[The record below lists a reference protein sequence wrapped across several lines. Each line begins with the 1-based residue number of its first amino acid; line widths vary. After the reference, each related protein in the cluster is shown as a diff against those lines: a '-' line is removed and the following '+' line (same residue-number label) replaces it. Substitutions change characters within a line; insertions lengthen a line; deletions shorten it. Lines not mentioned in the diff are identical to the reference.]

1 MFKKKSK
8 SESTAFLAKLDA
20 IAGKKNNFEADPNE
34 WTVTKDPAGNG
45 SAMFRFL
52 PAKDEGN
59 EDVPFVKIYNH
70 GYKHNGQ
77 WYIENCPTTINEK
90 CPQCEANSELWQSGL
105 ESNKKLA
112 SERKRKLSYWANILI
127 LQDKANPETE
137 GKVFKFRFGDKIMK
151 KIVAMGNP
159 EFDGE
164 KPVDVTDVFEG
175 ANFML
180 KVEKISGQANYDK
193 SKFGTVS
200 ELYDGD
206 EEKLKSIFNSM
217 HALKPIA
224 EKDKFKTYNDLA
236 TRVKKILG
244 GAPIRQATVESFDYD
259 DDIVDNVTQVE
270 HTERETINTAEIA
283 TISDDEN
290 LDSFFAELES

>member
-8 SESTAFLAKLDA
+8 TESTAFLAKLDA

-52 PAKDEGN
+52 PAKDEGD

-112 SERKRKLSYWANILI
+112 SDRKRKLSYWANIII

-164 KPVDVTDVFEG
+164 KPIDVTDVFEG

-193 SKFGTVS
+193 SKFGSVS

-206 EEKLKSIFNSM
+206 EEKLKAVFNSM

-224 EKDKFKTYNDLA
+224 STDKFKSYKDLEA
-236 TRVKKILG
+236 KVKKVLG
-244 GAPIRQATVESFDYD
+244 GSAPIRPATVETFEYD
-259 DDIVDNVTQVE
+259 NDIEDISQVE
-270 HTERETINTAEIA
+270 HVSSSILSMSNVANDE
-283 TISDDEN
+283 EN
-290 LDSFFAELES
+290 LDDFFESLEKS

>member
-8 SESTAFLAKLDA
+8 TESTAFLAKLDA

-52 PAKDEGN
+52 PAKDEGD

-112 SERKRKLSYWANILI
+112 SDRKRKLSYWANIII

-164 KPVDVTDVFEG
+164 KPIDVTDVFEG

-193 SKFGTVS
+193 SKFGSIS

-206 EEKLKSIFNSM
+206 EEKLKAVFNSM

-224 EKDKFKTYNDLA
+224 STDKFKSYKDLEA
-236 TRVKKILG
+236 KVKKVLG
-244 GAPIRQATVESFDYD
+244 GSAPIRPATVETFEYD
-259 DDIVDNVTQVE
+259 NDIEDISQVE
-270 HTERETINTAEIA
+270 HVSSSILSMSNVANDE
-283 TISDDEN
+283 EN
-290 LDSFFAELES
+290 LDDFFESLEKS

>member
-8 SESTAFLAKLDA
+8 TESTAFLAKLDA

-52 PAKDEGN
+52 PAKDEGD
-59 EDVPFVKIYNH
+59 EDVPFVRIYNH

-112 SERKRKLSYWANILI
+112 SDRKRKLSYWANIII

-164 KPVDVTDVFEG
+164 KPIDVTDVFEG

-193 SKFGTVS
+193 SKFGSIS

-206 EEKLKSIFNSM
+206 EEKLKAVFNSM

-224 EKDKFKTYNDLA
+224 STDKFKSYKDLEA
-236 TRVKKILG
+236 KVKKVLG
-244 GAPIRQATVESFDYD
+244 GSAPIRPATVETFEYD
-259 DDIVDNVTQVE
+259 NDIEDISQVE
-270 HTERETINTAEIA
+270 HVSSSILSMSNVANDE
-283 TISDDEN
+283 EN
-290 LDSFFAELES
+290 LDDFFESLEKS